1 MMNNFEYQI
10 NSNIFKSIGRIKIT
24 DNLKNS
30 YEFSQI
36 YLNEKTKEIVGSD
49 AKLYIN
55 QMILNLNKRNKPRI
69 FSNTI
74 NISNDKSKFIKSTFT
89 MCDYRKGDKCPPWE
103 LSASEMTHDKKK

>member
-49 AKLYIN
+49 AKLYLN
-55 QMILNLNKRNKPRI
+55 QDDFKTNKKQTEN
-69 FSNTI
+69 F
-74 NISNDKSKFIKSTFT
+74 F
-89 MCDYRKGDKCPPWE
+89 
-103 LSASEMTHDKKK
+103 